1 MKHFDMKCYVFSNE
15 SLSKY
20 ALILI
25 IKASCDMLPNSGE
38 ILYAIDSGIS
48 TMTWCYP
55 QPRILTAVSVTPVPF
70 NLPQEFEAKNI
81 DESLKVSS
89 PKQTVIYLIINK
101 FTGK

>member
-1 MKHFDMKCYVFSNE
+1 
-15 SLSKY
+15 
-20 ALILI
+20 
-25 IKASCDMLPNSGE
+25 MLPNSGE
-38 ILYAIDSGIS
+38 ILYAIDGGIS

-89 PKQTVIYLIINK
+89 SETNY
-101 FTGK
+101 